1 MRSDFQRHGKLQ
13 PTGQEEPEIHTQKG
27 IYLALRARGGVGECT
42 AQFKG
47 KGAQHRTS
55 GGSFARGRTVA
66 VIVRVHLQM

>member
-13 PTGQEEPEIHTQKG
+13 PTGQEEPELQTKKG
-27 IYLALRARGGVGECT
+27 IYLALRARGGVGEW
-42 AQFKG
+42 FKG
-47 KGAQHRTS
+47 KDTQHRTS